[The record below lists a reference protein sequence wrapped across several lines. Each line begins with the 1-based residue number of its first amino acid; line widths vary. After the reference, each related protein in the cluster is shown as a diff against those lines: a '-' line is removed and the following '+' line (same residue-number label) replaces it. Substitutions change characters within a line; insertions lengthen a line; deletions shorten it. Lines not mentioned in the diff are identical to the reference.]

1 MKTSELFEK
10 EINYIKSEKLRK
22 VVAEVL
28 DIAPVCIQHIPASST
43 GKYHPT
49 YSLGEGGLVRH
60 VKAAVG
66 IAHSIMDTD
75 IFKEMVLGKYRDD
88 RDINP
93 TYRKDCV
100 YAALILHDCFKPDD
114 DENHRTRFDH
124 PLIAAENFKRVA
136 EAHHLGKWQTM
147 LISEAIA
154 SHMGQWN
161 TSSYAKGYLLP
172 TPQTRLESFV
182 HMCDYLASRKFLQ
195 FNFDEYEKCY

>member
-28 DIAPVCIQHIPASST
+28 DIAPICIQHIPASST

-49 YSLGEGGLVRH
+49 YALGEGGLVRH

-75 IFKEMVLGKYRDD
+75 VFKEMVLGKH
-88 RDINP
+88 INIGN
-93 TYRKDCV
+93 TSLIRRRNWV

-136 EAHHLGKWQTM
+136 EKYQINDQE
-147 LISEAIA
+147 ISVIFNAIA

-195 FNFDEYEKCY
+195 FDFGEYEKCY